1 MVDDDADAITVHAPA
16 ITLTPSTTPP
26 LPPLTPAQEV
36 LGGACSTTM
45 IATVR
50 VGDFE
55 GSAFVL
61 DFIQVCV
68 LPAFER

>member
-1 MVDDDADAITVHAPA
+1 MVVMMTILLQ
-16 ITLTPSTTPP
+16 LTHKHTNSPHQPRPHS
-26 LPPLTPAQEV
+26 PPLTPCQEV